1 MSRSAT
7 PGSAGRPAPPGAPAD
22 YLTRILAR
30 KRAEVAGLRHR
41 QEELRAA
48 AADAPPARPWSSALR
63 RPGRVALIA
72 EIKRKAPSAG
82 ALRPD
87 LVPERLARLY
97 ERAGASA
104 LSVLTD
110 ADFDGEL
117 ADLGRAR
124 QAVSLPVLRKDFM
137 LEPVQVWESRA
148 AGADAVLLIVRA
160 LGEAGLAE
168 LLGVAAEAGLGALVE
183 VHDQEELGRA
193 LDAGAP
199 VIGVNNR
206 DLRTFATTLEVTE
219 DLAAAVPGE
228 RILVSESGI
237 ESGAD
242 VARLG
247 ALGVDAVLVGR
258 ALVTHADPVAL
269 GAELAGQARVERA

>member
-1 MSRSAT
+1 
-7 PGSAGRPAPPGAPAD
+7 
-22 YLTRILAR
+22 
-30 KRAEVAGLRHR
+30 
-41 QEELRAA
+41 
-48 AADAPPARPWSSALR
+48 
-63 RPGRVALIA
+63 
-72 EIKRKAPSAG
+72 
-82 ALRPD
+82 
-87 LVPERLARLY
+87 
-97 ERAGASA
+97 
-104 LSVLTD
+104 
-110 ADFDGEL
+110 
-117 ADLGRAR
+117 
-124 QAVSLPVLRKDFM
+124 LPVLRKDFM